1 MKVAIMQPY
10 FIPYAGYFRLFHAV
24 DLFVIYDCVQ
34 FTRRG
39 YIHRNQLLNSNGEA
53 TWLTLPLARA
63 PQDILIS
70 ALTFSSDAKQRMQ
83 EQTNKFPIFKND
95 RYLNN
100 EFNQK
105 IMDFSVSPVRY
116 ITHLLKLTC
125 SLLNLNF
132 NVVHSSELNIPSEL
146 KGQDRILFIAKHF
159 KTTEYINAPVGRSL
173 YDAASFGS
181 HNIKLTFLSDYEG
194 PKQSILARLFSED
207 LTILRKEIIS
217 QCQ

>member
-10 FIPYAGYFRLFHAV
+10 FVPYAGYFRLFHAV

-39 YIHRNQLLNSNGEA
+39 YVHRNQLPNSNGESD
-53 TWLTLPLARA
+53 WLTLPLTKA
-63 PQDILIS
+63 PQDISI
-70 ALTFSSDAKQRMQ
+70 ADLTFSSDAEERMKDQ
-83 EQTNKFPIFKND
+83 ANKFPIFKNE

-105 IMDFSVSPVRY
+105 IMDFSISPVTY

-132 NVVHSSELNIPSEL
+132 NVVHSRELNIPSEL

-159 KTTEYINAPVGRSL
+159 KTTEYINAPGGRSL
-173 YDAASFGS
+173 YDEASFNA
-181 HNIKLTFLSDYEG
+181 HNIQLSFLSDYEG

-207 LTILRKEIIS
+207 LTMLRKEIIS
-217 QCQ
+217 QCH